1 MDLDTVTASDPA
13 AKSKARVVVDKVDHF
28 FGEGDCRNQVL
39 FDNNIRINAGELVV
53 MTGPSGSGKTTL
65 LTLIDGLRSL
75 QVGRIEILGRD
86 LSSPRRRCRRN
97 APQRRLHLSDAQL
110 VRFPDSV

>member
-53 MTGPSGSGKTTL
+53 MTGPSGSGKNDSSTT
-65 LTLIDGLRSL
+65 SSAACAKSF
-75 QVGRIEILGRD
+75 QVGRVEILGRPLVTLRGD
-86 LSSPRRRCRRN
+86 DVVAMRATSASSFRCTTCSI
-97 APQRRLHLSDAQL
+97 P
-110 VRFPDSV
+110 